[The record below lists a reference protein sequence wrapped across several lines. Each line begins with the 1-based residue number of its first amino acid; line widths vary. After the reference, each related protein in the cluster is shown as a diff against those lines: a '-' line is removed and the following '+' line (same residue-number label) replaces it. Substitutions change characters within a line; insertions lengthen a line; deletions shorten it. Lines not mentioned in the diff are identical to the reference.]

1 MAGTPE
7 SPALRRTLGRWDLTA
22 IGVNQVIGSAIFLLP
37 ADVARLV
44 GPWGPLAFMA
54 DGLLSLSIAL
64 CFAEVGSRFE
74 KTGGPYLPA
83 RAAFGRFI
91 GFEVGWMMWFTR
103 VTSQASVA
111 NGLALAL
118 AFYWPAL
125 ATGLSRM
132 SLIAGLTLVL
142 TWINVRGIKQSS
154 WVVNALTI
162 GKLAPLAIVII
173 VGVWFVD
180 PASFAAMPA
189 VTQQQL
195 SSALILL
202 IFAYGGYEVTGVL
215 AGEAANP
222 RRDVPFAFV
231 ATLITVSI
239 VMSLTS
245 LVVTGVLP
253 DLIASRTPLADS
265 AAIFLGASGALLV
278 ATGVLPDLGAS
289 RTPLADGAAIFLGA
303 AGALLVSMGSA
314 ISMAGNNMGQILN
327 GSRTLF
333 ALAENG
339 DLPKWFARV
348 HPTYQTPSN
357 AILFTAV
364 IALTLALTGS
374 FIALAAVSAI
384 ARLVMYLA
392 VCASTLVLRKHDRE
406 IAAQVGP
413 QFPVRRSL
421 GEGGSDLDGAVAPAK
436 FTVPLGPVIPIV
448 ASIVALGILAGA
460 SQAQLIA
467 GAAAL
472 AAGAVLYFVAT
483 RLKM

>member
-7 SPALRRTLGRWDLTA
+7 SPSLRRALGRWDLTA
-22 IGVNQVIGSAIFLLP
+22 IGVNQVIGGAIFLLP

-44 GPWGPLAFMA
+44 GPWGPLAFLGV
-54 DGLLSLSIAL
+54 GLLSLSIAL
-64 CFAEVGSRFE
+64 CFAEVGSRFD

-118 AFYWPAL
+118 AFYWPSL
-125 ATGLSRM
+125 ATGVPRA
-132 SLIAGLTLVL
+132 SLIAALTLVL

-162 GKLAPLAIVII
+162 GKLAPLAIFII
-173 VGVWFVD
+173 AGLWFVD
-180 PASFAAMPA
+180 PARFAGMPA
-189 VTQQQL
+189 VSQQQL

-245 LVVTGVLP
+245 LV
-253 DLIASRTPLADS
+253 
-265 AAIFLGASGALLV
+265 

-303 AGALLVSMGSA
+303 SGALLVSIGSA
-314 ISMAGNNMGQILN
+314 LSMTGNNMGQILN
-327 GSRTLF
+327 GSRTIF

-339 DLPKWFARV
+339 DLPKWFAKV
-348 HPTYQTPSN
+348 HPAYQTPAN
-357 AILFTAV
+357 AVLFTAV

-374 FIALAAVSAI
+374 FVALAAVSAI

-392 VCASTLVLRKHDRE
+392 VCASTLVLRTRVPAGD
-406 IAAQVGP
+406 VGP
-413 QFPVRRSL
+413 AQ
-421 GEGGSDLDGAVAPAK
+421 
-436 FTVPLGPVIPIV
+436 FTVPFGPVVPVV

-460 SQAQLIA
+460 SQAQLTA
-467 GAAAL
+467 GVAAL
-472 AAGAVLYFVAT
+472 AAGAVLFLVAT
-483 RLKM
+483 RLKI

>member
-1 MAGTPE
+1 MAVISD

-22 IGVNQVIGSAIFLLP
+22 IGVNQVIGGAIFLLP

-54 DGLLSLSIAL
+54 VGLLSLSIAL

-118 AFYWPAL
+118 AFYWPSL
-125 ATGLSRM
+125 AIGVPRATLI
-132 SLIAGLTLVL
+132 SLLTLAL

-162 GKLAPLAIVII
+162 GKLAPLAIFII
-173 VGVWFVD
+173 AGLWFVD
-180 PASFAAMPA
+180 PGRFAEVPA

-245 LVVTGVLP
+245 LV
-253 DLIASRTPLADS
+253 
-265 AAIFLGASGALLV
+265 

-289 RTPLADGAAIFLGA
+289 RTPLADGAAVFLGA
-303 AGALLVSMGSA
+303 AGALMVSIGSA
-314 ISMAGNNMGQILN
+314 ISMTGNNMGQILN
-327 GSRTLF
+327 GSRTIF

-348 HPTYQTPSN
+348 HPTYQTPAN

-374 FIALAAVSAI
+374 FVALAAVSAI

-392 VCASTLVLRKHDRE
+392 VCASTLVLRTQVPSGD
-406 IAAQVGP
+406 VGP
-413 QFPVRRSL
+413 AL
-421 GEGGSDLDGAVAPAK
+421 
-436 FTVPLGPVIPIV
+436 FTVPLGPVVPIV
-448 ASIVALGILAGA
+448 ASIVAMGILAGA
-460 SQAQLIA
+460 SQAQLTA

-472 AAGAVLYFVAT
+472 AAGAVLFFVAT
-483 RLKM
+483 RLET

>member
-1 MAGTPE
+1 MAGTAE
-7 SPALRRTLGRWDLTA
+7 TPALKRALGRWDLTA

-54 DGLLSLSIAL
+54 VGLLSLSIAL
-64 CFAEVGSRFE
+64 CFAEAGSRFE

-83 RAAFGRFI
+83 RAAFGRFV

-125 ATGLSRM
+125 AAGLPRM
-132 SLIAGLTLVL
+132 TLIAGLTIAI

-162 GKLAPLAIVII
+162 GKLAPLAIFIMAGI
-173 VGVWFVD
+173 WFID
-180 PASFAAMPA
+180 PARFAEMPA
-189 VTQQQL
+189 VSQQQL

-231 ATLITVSI
+231 ATLITVAV

-245 LVVTGVLP
+245 
-253 DLIASRTPLADS
+253 
-265 AAIFLGASGALLV
+265 LV

-289 RTPLADGAAIFLGA
+289 RTPLADGAALFIGA
-303 AGALLVSMGSA
+303 AGALMISVGSAVSMT
-314 ISMAGNNMGQILN
+314 GNNMGQILN

-348 HPTYQTPSN
+348 HPAYHTPSN

-364 IALTLALTGS
+364 VALALALTGS
-374 FIALAAVSAI
+374 FVALAAVSAI

-406 IAAQVGP
+406 IAAQVGAH
-413 QFPVRRSL
+413 F
-421 GEGGSDLDGAVAPAK
+421 SDLDGAVAPAK
-436 FTVPLGPVIPIV
+436 FTVPLGPVIPVV

-460 SQAQLIA
+460 SQAQLTA

-472 AAGAVLYFVAT
+472 AAGAVLFFVAT
-483 RLKM
+483 KLKM

>member
-1 MAGTPE
+1 MAGISET
-7 SPALRRTLGRWDLTA
+7 PALRRTLGKWDLTA

-54 DGLLSLSIAL
+54 VGLLSLSIAL

-83 RAAFGRFI
+83 RAAFGRFV

-118 AFYWPAL
+118 AFYWPSL
-125 ATGLSRM
+125 AAGLPRM
-132 SLIAGLTLVL
+132 SLIAGLTIAL

-162 GKLAPLAIVII
+162 GKLAPLAIFII
-173 VGVWFVD
+173 AGIWYVD
-180 PASFAAMPA
+180 PARFAEMPS

-202 IFAYGGYEVTGVL
+202 IFAYGGYEVTGIL

-231 ATLITVSI
+231 ATLITVAV
-239 VMSLTS
+239 VMSLT
-245 LVVTGVLP
+245 
-253 DLIASRTPLADS
+253 A
-265 AAIFLGASGALLV
+265 LV

-303 AGALLVSMGSA
+303 AGALMVSVGSAVSMT
-314 ISMAGNNMGQILN
+314 GNNMGQILN

-339 DLPKWFARV
+339 DLPKWFAKV
-348 HPTYQTPSN
+348 HASYRTPSN

-364 IALTLALTGS
+364 VALTLALTGS
-374 FIALAAVSAI
+374 FVALAAVSAI

-406 IAAQVGP
+406 IAAQVGSH
-413 QFPVRRSL
+413 F
-421 GEGGSDLDGAVAPAK
+421 SDIDGAVAPAK
-436 FTVPLGPVIPIV
+436 FTVPLGPVVPVV
-448 ASIVALGILAGA
+448 ASIVALIILAGA

-472 AAGAVLYFVAT
+472 AAGAVLYFLAT

>member
-1 MAGTPE
+1 MSE
-7 SPALRRTLGRWDLTA
+7 SPTLRRALGRWDLTA

-44 GPWGPLAFMA
+44 GPWGPLAFIGV
-54 DGLLSLSIAL
+54 GLLSLSIAL

-125 ATGLSRM
+125 ATGAPRM
-132 SLIAGLTLVL
+132 SLIAALTIAL

-173 VGVWFVD
+173 VGVWFID
-180 PASFAAMPA
+180 PARFADMPA

-231 ATLITVSI
+231 ATLVTVSI

-253 DLIASRTPLADS
+253 DLAASRTPLADS
-265 AAIFLGASGALLV
+265 AAIFLGA
-278 ATGVLPDLGAS
+278 
-289 RTPLADGAAIFLGA
+289 
-303 AGALLVSMGSA
+303 AGALMVAVGSAVSMT
-314 ISMAGNNMGQILN
+314 GNNMGQILN

-339 DLPKWFARV
+339 DLPRWFARV
-348 HPTYQTPSN
+348 HPAYQTPSN

-364 IALTLALTGS
+364 VALTLALTGS
-374 FIALAAVSAI
+374 FVALAAVSAI

-406 IAAQVGP
+406 IAAQVGSH
-413 QFPVRRSL
+413 F
-421 GEGGSDLDGAVAPAK
+421 SDMDGAVAPAK
-436 FTVPLGPVIPIV
+436 FTVPMGPVVPIV
-448 ASIVALGILAGA
+448 ASVVALGILAGA
-460 SQAQLIA
+460 SQAQLTA

-472 AAGAVLYFVAT
+472 AAGAVLFFIAT
-483 RLKM
+483 KLKM

>member
-44 GPWGPLAFMA
+44 GPWGPLAFIA
-54 DGLLSLSIAL
+54 VGLLSLSIAL

-83 RAAFGRFI
+83 RAAFGRFV

-125 ATGLSRM
+125 AIGLPRM
-132 SLIAGLTLVL
+132 TLIAALTLAL

-154 WVVNALTI
+154 WLVNALTI
-162 GKLAPLAIVII
+162 GKLAPLAIFII
-173 VGVWFVD
+173 AGVWYVD
-180 PASFAAMPA
+180 PARFAAMPA

-245 LVVTGVLP
+245 
-253 DLIASRTPLADS
+253 
-265 AAIFLGASGALLV
+265 LV

>member
-54 DGLLSLSIAL
+54 VGLLSLSIAL

-83 RAAFGRFI
+83 RAAFGRFV

-125 ATGLSRM
+125 AIGLPRM
-132 SLIAGLTLVL
+132 TLIAALTLAL

-162 GKLAPLAIVII
+162 GKLAPLAIFII
-173 VGVWFVD
+173 AGVWYVD
-180 PASFAAMPA
+180 PARFAAMPA

-231 ATLITVSI
+231 ATLITVSV

-245 LVVTGVLP
+245 
-253 DLIASRTPLADS
+253 
-265 AAIFLGASGALLV
+265 LV

-348 HPTYQTPSN
+348 HSTYQTPSN

-413 QFPVRRSL
+413 QFPGRRSL

-472 AAGAVLYFVAT
+472 AAGAVLYLVAT

>member
-44 GPWGPLAFMA
+44 GPWGPLAFIA
-54 DGLLSLSIAL
+54 VGLLSLSIAL

-83 RAAFGRFI
+83 RAAFGRFV

-125 ATGLSRM
+125 AIGLPRM
-132 SLIAGLTLVL
+132 TLIAALTLAL

-154 WVVNALTI
+154 WLVNALTI
-162 GKLAPLAIVII
+162 GKLAPLAIFII
-173 VGVWFVD
+173 AGVWYVD
-180 PASFAAMPA
+180 PARFAAMPA

-245 LVVTGVLP
+245 LV
-253 DLIASRTPLADS
+253 
-265 AAIFLGASGALLV
+265 

-314 ISMAGNNMGQILN
+314 ISTAGNNMGQILN

>member
-1 MAGTPE
+1 MAGTAE
-7 SPALRRTLGRWDLTA
+7 TPALKRALGRWDLTA

-54 DGLLSLSIAL
+54 VGLLSLSIAL

-83 RAAFGRFI
+83 RAAFGRFV

-125 ATGLSRM
+125 SAGLPRM
-132 SLIAGLTLVL
+132 MLIAGLTIAI

-162 GKLAPLAIVII
+162 GKLAPLAIFII
-173 VGVWFVD
+173 VGIWYID
-180 PASFAAMPA
+180 PARFAEMPA
-189 VTQQQL
+189 VSQQQL

-231 ATLITVSI
+231 ATLVTVSV

-245 LVVTGVLP
+245 
-253 DLIASRTPLADS
+253 
-265 AAIFLGASGALLV
+265 LV

-289 RTPLADGAAIFLGA
+289 RTPLADGAAIFIGA
-303 AGALLVSMGSA
+303 AGALMISIGSAVSMT
-314 ISMAGNNMGQILN
+314 GNNMGQILN

-348 HPTYQTPSN
+348 HPGYHTPSN

-364 IALTLALTGS
+364 VALTLALTGS
-374 FIALAAVSAI
+374 FVALAAVSAI

-392 VCASTLVLRKHDRE
+392 VCAATLVLRKHDRE
-406 IAAQVGP
+406 IAAQVGSH
-413 QFPVRRSL
+413 F
-421 GEGGSDLDGAVAPAK
+421 SDLDGAVAPAK
-436 FTVPLGPVIPIV
+436 FTVPLGPVIPVV

-460 SQAQLIA
+460 SQAQLTA

-472 AAGAVLYFVAT
+472 AAGAVLFFVAT